1 LPPHSGI
8 STLQEIYEVIQKESQ
23 LLIDSFSREGA
34 QLKALE
40 YRDPL
45 CFESLRDY
53 FHAMTRGVYKKHGSD
68 I

>member
-1 LPPHSGI
+1 
-8 STLQEIYEVIQKESQ
+8 VIQKESQ